1 VNYYVARSGQ
11 QYGPYTEE
19 TVRSY
24 VAAGSLLATD
34 NIRAES
40 SQTWTTIAQQ
50 FQIPQ
55 ATPPVMAQPQMVPQ
69 YGQAAPYYPGVPYAQ
84 AGGAQ
89 IVPPNLHWA
98 LLLILSI
105 TWVFAFI
112 WTFVQAG
119 YARKIDASSSALWAF
134 ILWTGLSG
142 ADFAMNIQAVMAGGG
157 AAAPPLAGYLGVG
170 GIICYFWGVFSIRKS
185 METYYNS
192 VEPIQLQMSGVL
204 TFFFGIYYLQY
215 HMSRIAHWKKTGVLS

>member
-24 VAAGSLLATD
+24 VAAGSLLASD
-34 NIRAES
+34 NIRAET
-40 SQTWTTIAQQ
+40 SQTWSTIAQE

-55 ATPPVMAQPQMVPQ
+55 TAPPMVAQPQMVPQ
-69 YGQAAPYYPGVPYAQ
+69 YGQAPQYPQVAV
-84 AGGAQ
+84 GAQ
-89 IVPPNLHWA
+89 IVPPDLHWA
-98 LLLILSI
+98 ILLILSI
-105 TWVFAFI
+105 TWIFAFI

-119 YARKIDASSSALWAF
+119 YARKIDPSSSALWAF

-157 AAAPPLAGYLGVG
+157 AAAPALAGYLGVG
-170 GIICYFWGVFSIRKS
+170 GIVCYYWGVFSIRKS

-192 VEPIQLQMSGVL
+192 VEPIQLQLSGVL